1 MKNESFIDLKL
12 FIFVFIALFFLSANS
27 ILARM
32 ALVTQN
38 IDAFSFTFLRI
49 FSGSILLLIIYFYKN
64 KTFNF
69 DMKKNWI
76 SSFMLFLYAICFSY
90 SYINMFAGIGTL
102 ILFAVVQLSM
112 ILIAVFYKEKLTV
125 NKIVGILIAFFGLV
139 YLLYPKEDFSISFLH
154 TFLMIISGLA
164 WAVYSVLGKSSTN
177 AIFNTT
183 DNFFKA
189 SIFVV
194 IFMIFF
200 IDSFKFDFYTSILA
214 IFSGA
219 ITSALGYLIWY
230 EILPKIEILT
240 ASILQLIVPV
250 IAIFLSV
257 ILLDEVLSFELVIS
271 TFLIL
276 LGIFVALKKDGK
288 KKSF

>member
-1 MKNESFIDLKL
+1 MNREKFVDLKL
-12 FIFVFIALFFLSANS
+12 FIFIFISLLFLSANS

-49 FSGSILLLIIYFYKN
+49 FSGASLLLIIYFYKN
-64 KTFNF
+64 RTLKF
-69 DMKKNWI
+69 DMKKNWL

-112 ILIAVFYKEKLTV
+112 ILIAIFYKEKLTL
-125 NKIVGILIAFFGLV
+125 NKIVGISLAFVGLV
-139 YLLYPKEDFSISFLH
+139 YLLYPKEDFSISFFH
-154 TFLMIISGLA
+154 TFLMIISGIA
-164 WAVYSVLGKSSTN
+164 WAIYSVIGKSSTN
-177 AIFNTT
+177 ALVNTT

-189 SIFVV
+189 FIFVV

-200 IDSFKFDFYTSILA
+200 IDSFKLDFYTSVLA

-240 ASILQLIVPV
+240 ASILQLIVPI

-257 ILLDEVLSFELVIS
+257 IILDELLSFELIFS

-276 LGIFVALKKDGK
+276 LGIFIALKKA
-288 KKSF
+288 